1 MSQTMRLYLDH
12 NATSPLDPRVLEAM
26 LPHLQAQANASSLH
40 APGRAARAAL
50 EQAREQV
57 AALVDAHSSQVVFT
71 SGGTEAN
78 NLALRGVL
86 GSALARG
93 VVQPRLV
100 FSAIEHDSVRAQ
112 AHALGQQGARLQMLA
127 VDFLGRVQAHA
138 LADDTALVSVMLA
151 NNETGVI
158 QDLAPIVE
166 RAAALKVPLHAD
178 AAQAAGRIPVSFRAL
193 GVQLLTLS
201 AHKMQGPQG
210 VGALIVDKSLDLQ
223 PQSLGGAHERGRR
236 AGTENIAAIVGFGKA
251 AELAKA
257 ELMDRARDMRARRD
271 QLEAALVAMPG
282 WVILA
287 AEAER
292 LPNTTLASCAGIDGE
307 TLLLQLDAAGLAVS
321 SGSACHSDRRT
332 PSPVLEAMGVPSEL
346 ARSTVRLS
354 LSPQTTAEEIDFAV
368 QALRQ
373 VSEPLRSPAFQALA
387 F

>member
-1 MSQTMRLYLDH
+1 MRTYLDH
-12 NATSPLDPRVLEAM
+12 NATSPLDARVLEAM
-26 LPHLQAQANASSLH
+26 LPFLQAQANASSLH
-40 APGRAARAAL
+40 AAGRAARAAV
-50 EQAREQV
+50 EQAREHV
-57 AALVDAHSSQVVFT
+57 AALVDAHPSQVIFT

-86 GSALARG
+86 GAALVRKNA
-93 VVQPRLV
+93 QARLV
-100 FSAIEHDSVRAQ
+100 MSAIEHDSVRAQ
-112 AHALGQQGARLQMLA
+112 AKALEKQGVRLQSLP
-127 VDFLGRVQAHA
+127 VDLLGRVQVQA
-138 LADDTALVSVMLA
+138 LADDTALASVMLA

-166 RAAALKVPLHAD
+166 RAAALSIPVHSD
-178 AAQAAGRIPVSFRAL
+178 AAQAAGRIPLSFRAL
-193 GVQLLTLS
+193 GVHLMTLS

-210 VGALIVDKSLDLQ
+210 VGALIVDKALDLQ
-223 PQSLGGAHERGRR
+223 PQALGGPHERGRR
-236 AGTENIAAIVGFGKA
+236 AGTENVAAIVGFGKA
-251 AELAKA
+251 AELAAA
-257 ELMDRARDMRARRD
+257 ELSERERNMRARRD
-271 QLEAALVAMPG
+271 QLEAAIRMIPG
-282 WVILA
+282 WTILA

-332 PSPVLEAMGVPSEL
+332 PSPVLQAMAVPSEL

-354 LSPQTTAEEIDFAV
+354 LSPQTTAEEIDFAAQV
-368 QALRQ
+368 LRQ